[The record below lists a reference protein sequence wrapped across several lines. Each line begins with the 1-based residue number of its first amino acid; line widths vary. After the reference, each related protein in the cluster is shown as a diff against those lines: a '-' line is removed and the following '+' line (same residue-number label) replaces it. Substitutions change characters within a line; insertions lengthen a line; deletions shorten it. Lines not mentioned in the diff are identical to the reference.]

1 MKTIRMRFLGL
12 TGLFIVLFSVGI
24 LYRTWATGNSQ
35 LELILKDHAG
45 LALEFDLAIRDYAAK
60 VVRPFAQAHS
70 PEGEFVPEVMSTS
83 FVARSIFEQVRKRY
97 PESIIK
103 FSSDHPR
110 NPANLATK
118 AEMEMIQYFNDR
130 PDQHEW
136 SGQIEMEG
144 KAYYAHFK
152 TRRMEASCLQC
163 HGDPKD
169 APQSLV
175 ARYGGEAG
183 FHRPLGQVM
192 AMDMVAIPIQPFQAE
207 LGRQIRASGMA
218 LAVGVAVLLAGIAWG
233 FHILVTRKLGLIQSH
248 FHRVTRQEE
257 SYPIPEIPVQS
268 EDELRTLAEGFN
280 ILIGKLNGVH
290 QSLEDLVSER
300 TQEYEQANADLM
312 REIEGHKRTAGL
324 LQQAKDRTEGVNKQ
338 LMTAKEK
345 ADLLAREAITAS
357 QAKSEFLANMSHEI
371 RTPMNAVLGFA
382 ELLSQEPL
390 ADEQLRFVRA
400 ILDSGNNLLCLINDI
415 LDFSKIEAGKL
426 NLELVE
432 SDLSQILESIQSLLG
447 PSAGDKK
454 IAFRILQCDRLP
466 RRIRTDPIRL
476 KQCLINLV
484 SNAIKFTVKG
494 HVYLNVSLE
503 TAEGQPDRIRFD
515 VEDTGIGIAPDQL
528 ERIFEAFTQA
538 DSSTTREYGGTGLGL
553 TITKRLAELLGGILT
568 VASQPGHGSVFTLR
582 LPLIPLGPVSETTD
596 RYAWVQEMEPAKPT
610 NREGQGR
617 ALIVEDNSSNQ
628 ILAELMLGKMG
639 WQTDTAADG
648 VEAIQRV
655 QEKAYDLILMD
666 MQMPNMNGYEATRT
680 LRRQGVRATIVALTA
695 NAMVGDAEKCRQ
707 AGCDEYLSKPILKD
721 ELAALLNKY
730 QPKLENGI

>member
-1 MKTIRMRFLGL
+1 MKSIRMRFLGL
-12 TGLFIVLFSVGI
+12 TGLFVVLFSVGI
-24 LYRTWATGNSQ
+24 LYRTWTTGNSQ
-35 LELILKDHAG
+35 LELVLKDHAG

-60 VVRPFAQAHS
+60 VVRPFAQSHS

-110 NPANLATK
+110 NPANLATE
-118 AEMEMIQYFNDR
+118 AEMEMIQFFNDR
-130 PDQHEW
+130 PDQQEW
-136 SGQIEMEG
+136 AGQIEIEG
-144 KAYYAHFK
+144 MTYYAHFK
-152 TRRMEASCLQC
+152 ARRMEASCLQC
-163 HGDPKD
+163 HGSPKD
-169 APQSLV
+169 APQSLIE
-175 ARYGGEAG
+175 RYGSEAG

-192 AMDMVAIPIQPFQAE
+192 AMDMVAIPIQPFRAE
-207 LGRQIRASGMA
+207 LGRQIRASGLG

-248 FHRVTRQEE
+248 FHGVTRQAE
-257 SYPIPEIPVQS
+257 SYPIPEIPVQT
-268 EDELRTLAEGFN
+268 EDELRQLAEGFN
-280 ILIGKLNGVH
+280 VLIGKLNGVH

-324 LQQAKDRTEGVNKQ
+324 LQQAKDRAESVNKQ
-338 LMTAKEK
+338 LTIAKEK
-345 ADLLAREAITAS
+345 ADILAREAITAS

-390 ADEQLRFVRA
+390 ADEQSRFVRA

-432 SDLSQILESIQSLLG
+432 CDLSQILESIQSLLG
-447 PSAGDKK
+447 PSASDKR
-454 IAFRILQCDRLP
+454 ITLRILQCDQLP

-484 SNAIKFTVKG
+484 SNAIKFTAKG

-503 TAEGQPDRIRFD
+503 STEGQQDRIRFD
-515 VEDTGIGIAPDQL
+515 IEDTGIGIAPDQL

-538 DSSTTREYGGTGLGL
+538 DSSTTRQYGGTGLGL
-553 TITKRLAELLGGILT
+553 TITKRLAELLGGTLT
-568 VASQPGHGSVFTLR
+568 VASRPGHGSVFTLR
-582 LPLIPLGPVSETTD
+582 LPLVPLGPVSETTD
-596 RYAWVQEMEPAKPT
+596 RYAWVQEIETAKPT

-617 ALIVEDNSSNQ
+617 ALIVEDNPSNQ
-628 ILAELMLGKMG
+628 ILAELMLRKMG

-648 VEAIQRV
+648 TEAIQRV

-666 MQMPNMNGYEATRT
+666 MQMPNMNGYDATRA
-680 LRRQGVRATIVALTA
+680 LRRQGVRTIIVALTA

-707 AGCDEYLSKPILKD
+707 AGCDDYLSKPILKD
-721 ELAALLNKY
+721 ELAAMLNKY
-730 QPKLENGI
+730 QPKAENRI

>member
-24 LYRTWATGNSQ
+24 LYRTWATGNTQ
-35 LELILKDHAG
+35 MELILKDHAG

-110 NPANLATK
+110 NPANQATK
-118 AEMEMIQYFNDR
+118 TELEMIQYFNDR

-136 SGQIEMEG
+136 SGRIEMEG
-144 KAYYAHFK
+144 MTYYAHFK
-152 TRRMEASCLQC
+152 ARRMEASCLQC

-183 FHRPLGQVM
+183 FYRPLGQVM

-207 LGRQIRASGMA
+207 LGRQIRASGLG

-233 FHILVTRKLGLIQSH
+233 FHLLVTRKLGLIQSH

-426 NLELVE
+426 SMELVE

-447 PSAGDKK
+447 PSAGDKG
-454 IAFRILQCDRLP
+454 IALRILQCDRLP

-484 SNAIKFTVKG
+484 SNAIKFTAKG

-503 TAEGQPDRIRFD
+503 PTEGQSNRIRFD
-515 VEDTGIGIAPDQL
+515 IEDTGIGIAPDQL

-553 TITKRLAELLGGILT
+553 TITKRLAELLGGTLT

-582 LPLIPLGPVSETTD
+582 LPLIPLGPVSEMTD
-596 RYAWVQEMEPAKPT
+596 RYAWVQEMETAKPT
-610 NREGQGR
+610 NWEGQGR
-617 ALIVEDNSSNQ
+617 ALIVEDNPSNQ

-648 VEAIQRV
+648 AEAIQRV

-666 MQMPNMNGYEATRT
+666 MQMPNMNGYDATRT
-680 LRRQGVRATIVALTA
+680 LRRQGVRTTIVALTA
-695 NAMVGDAEKCRQ
+695 NAMVGDAEKCRL
-707 AGCDEYLSKPILKD
+707 AGCDDYLSKPILKD
-721 ELAALLNKY
+721 ELAAMLNKY
-730 QPKLENGI
+730 QPKIENKI